1 MLSFL
6 KIQNFVEL
14 SFLKNIGIK
23 IMETEIKELNFYNV
37 AMAMSNSIWLYNAW
51 PVTGIEK
58 IFAM

>member
-1 MLSFL
+1 
-6 KIQNFVEL
+6 
-14 SFLKNIGIK
+14 
-23 IMETEIKELNFYNV
+23 METEIKELNFYNV